1 MTPPPPI
8 DLLHSGP
15 LRVHL
20 IGVAGSGMSG
30 IAGLL
35 LALGHRVSGS
45 DRTDSGEVARLK
57 TAGLVFHT
65 PHRAELVHDVDLVIY
80 SSAIKPGNPAFDEAQ
95 RLAKPMIRRAD
106 ALAALLKG
114 KKGIVIAGMH
124 GKTTTSAMAA
134 HVLRAGGL
142 KPSHYV
148 GAEIPILGTNAHW
161 EPDGAPFVIE
171 GDESDGTLVLY
182 HPEQSLILNIEAEHL
197 DYYKDIAAIEV
208 VFQSLLNHTSGRI
221 FYCRDDAIATRL
233 CESRRDSISYGS
245 NPGADYHSEA
255 LVMENFQSHFD
266 VYQRGKKLGAAVLN
280 VPGAHNVCNAVGVV
294 ALASELGLPFPCI
307 ATALESFRGA
317 RRRFEFKFRG
327 REFTVVDDYAHHPSE
342 LKATLATARAGH
354 RGRIIALFQPHRYT
368 RTLAL
373 QEDFGGAF
381 GDADLVVISDI
392 YAASERPIEG
402 VSGQLLV
409 EALKR
414 HGHPEAIFEPMVRR
428 MPARIGPRLQPGDM
442 VLSLGAGN
450 IHEASRQ
457 LSADLAHLEALR
469 ALAGTAASITLSEPL
484 ARHTTLR
491 VGGPARFWCEPSTVG
506 AFAKLLRYA
515 KEHTLPVF
523 VIGRG
528 SNLLVRD
535 GGLDGLV
542 IHPEGGEFAT
552 LSVAAATHEIT
563 AGAGVKFKQVA
574 TAAAKANIAGFE
586 WMEGIP
592 GEVGGSLRMNAGAMG
607 TETFDQVVSVRY
619 LDPDGQLHEAVPH
632 DLEVHYRDVAS
643 LKTNYAV
650 SAVFRGRAG
659 DPAEI
664 TRLLEESMRK
674 RKMTQPIA
682 SSAGCIF
689 KNPSK
694 EIPAGKLIQELAL
707 KDARV
712 GAARV
717 SEVHG
722 NFIVNDGGASAHDVL
737 ELISQIQAKARHD
750 RGIELQ
756 TEVQIVGS
764 DGT

>member
-1 MTPPPPI
+1 
-8 DLLHSGP
+8 
-15 LRVHL
+15 
-20 IGVAGSGMSG
+20 MSG

-45 DRTDSGEVARLK
+45 DKTDSGEVARLK

-106 ALAALLKG
+106 ALAAMLTG

-161 EPDGAPFVIE
+161 ESEGDPFVIE
-171 GDESDGTLVLY
+171 GDESDGTLALY

-208 VFQSLLNHTSGRI
+208 VFRTLLNQTSGRI

-233 CESRRDSISYGS
+233 CESRSGSISYGS
-245 NPGADYHSEA
+245 SPDAAYHSAA

-266 VYQRGKKLGAAVLN
+266 VFQRGQKLGGAVLN
-280 VPGAHNVCNAVGVV
+280 VPGAHNVCNAIGVV
-294 ALASELGLPFPCI
+294 ALASELGIPFSCI
-307 ATALESFRGA
+307 AAALESFRGA

-327 REFTVVDDYAHHPSE
+327 REFAVVDDYAHHPSE

-354 RGRIIALFQPHRYT
+354 HGRIIALFQPHRYT

-373 QEDFGGAF
+373 QEEFGRAF
-381 GDADLVVISDI
+381 DDADIVLISDV

-409 EALKR
+409 DALKR
-414 HGHPEAIFEPMVRR
+414 HGHSDATFEPLVRR
-428 MPARIGPRLQPGDM
+428 MPAALGPRLQAGDM

-450 IHEASRQ
+450 IHEATRQ

-469 ALAGTAASITLSEPL
+469 SLAGDDARITLYEPL

-491 VGGPARFWCEPSTVG
+491 VGGPARFWCEPSTIG
-506 AFAKLLRYA
+506 AFAQLLKYA
-515 KEHTLPVF
+515 KEHQLPVF
-523 VIGRG
+523 VVGRG

-552 LSVAAATHEIT
+552 LSVNPTTHEIS
-563 AGAGVKFKQVA
+563 AGAGVKFKQIA
-574 TAAAKANIAGFE
+574 SAAAKAGIANFE

-607 TETFDQVVSVRY
+607 SETFDQVVSVRY
-619 LDPDGQLHEAVPH
+619 LDADGLTHDAAPT

-643 LKTNYAV
+643 LRTNYV
-650 SAVFRGRAG
+650 VGAVFRGQAG
-659 DPAEI
+659 EAAEI
-664 TRLLEESMRK
+664 ARLMDESMRK
-674 RKMTQPIA
+674 RKTSQPIA

-694 EIPAGKLIQELAL
+694 EIPAGRLIQELEL
-707 KDARV
+707 KGAHV

-722 NFIVNDGGASAHDVL
+722 NFIVNEGGATASDVL
-737 ELISQIQAKARHD
+737 ELIAQIQAKAR
-750 RGIELQ
+750 RERSIELQ

>member
-1 MTPPPPI
+1 
-8 DLLHSGP
+8 
-15 LRVHL
+15 
-20 IGVAGSGMSG
+20 MSG

-45 DRTDSGEVARLK
+45 DKTDSGEVARLK

-65 PHRAELVHDVDLVIY
+65 PHRAELVHEADLVIY

-106 ALAALLKG
+106 ALAAMLTG

-148 GAEIPILGTNAHW
+148 GAEIPILGVNAHW
-161 EPDGAPFVIE
+161 EPEGEPFVIE
-171 GDESDGTLVLY
+171 GDESDGTLVVY
-182 HPEQSLILNIEAEHL
+182 RPEQSLILNIEAEHL
-197 DYYKDIAAIEV
+197 DHYKDIAAIEA
-208 VFQSLLNHTSGRI
+208 VFETLLDHTSGRI

-233 CESRRDSISYGS
+233 CAARRGSISYGS
-245 NPGADYHSEA
+245 SPEADYHSDG

-266 VYQRGKKLGAAVLN
+266 VFQRGTKLGPAILN

-294 ALASELGLPFPCI
+294 ALASELGLPFPGI
-307 ATALESFRGA
+307 AAALESFRGA

-327 REFTVVDDYAHHPSE
+327 REFAVVDDYAHHPSE

-354 RGRIIALFQPHRYT
+354 HGRIIALFQPHRYT
-368 RTLAL
+368 RTLVL
-373 QEDFGGAF
+373 QEEFGRAF
-381 GDADLVVISDI
+381 DDANLVFISDI

-409 EALKR
+409 DALKR
-414 HGHPEAIFEPMVRR
+414 HGHPDATFEPLVRR
-428 MPARIGPRLQPGDM
+428 MAARLGPRLQPGDM

-450 IHEASRQ
+450 IHEAARQ

-469 ALAGTAASITLSEPL
+469 ALAGPDASITLYEPL

-491 VGGPARFWCEPSTVG
+491 VGGPARFWCEPSTVEV
-506 AFAKLLRYA
+506 FARFLRYA
-515 KEHTLPVF
+515 KEHALPVF
-523 VIGRG
+523 VVGRG

-542 IHPEGGEFAT
+542 IHPEGGEFAA
-552 LSVAAATHEIT
+552 LSVDAATHEIT
-563 AGAGVKFKQVA
+563 AGAGVKFKQIA
-574 TAAAKANIAGFE
+574 SAAAKASIAGFE

-607 TETFDQVVSVRY
+607 TETFDQVRSVRY
-619 LDPDGQLHEAVPH
+619 LDADGQIHQAAPSK
-632 DLEVHYRDVAS
+632 LEIHYRDVTS
-643 LKTNYAV
+643 LKANFAV
-650 SAVFRGRAG
+650 GAVFRGSAG

-664 TRLLEESMRK
+664 ARLLDESIRK
-674 RKMTQPIA
+674 RKTSQPIA

-694 EIPAGKLIQELAL
+694 EIPAGKLIQELGL
-707 KDARV
+707 KDLRV
-712 GAARV
+712 GPARV
-717 SEVHG
+717 SEIHG
-722 NFIVNDGGASAHDVL
+722 NFIVNDGGATASEVL
-737 ELISQIQAKARHD
+737 ALIAQIQARARHD